1 MRYLLLALPL
11 VAAAVADRASDRAS
25 LLAADRTLAE
35 RTAALGLTDGFL
47 PALSEQAAYLH
58 PGAPLLRGADKI
70 RALFQT
76 PDSAG
81 KVTWTPAFAD
91 VSADGRLGYSYGFL
105 RSPGGGS
112 RGKYLACWLKDQH
125 GWRIVAYAR
134 TRLVPVSDSVAASHR
149 GASGDAVRGPGDPS
163 ELIRA
168 DSSFSA
174 MSVAQGAK
182 PAFLTYATD
191 DAISFGGGPGIN
203 EGREAIGAAFDGFPS
218 GAVLAW
224 WPVAAVIAESGDLG
238 CTVGEAKIESLKQYS
253 KYLTIWRRQ
262 RDGSWKFVA
271 DGGNARPAP

>member
-1 MRYLLLALPL
+1 M
-11 VAAAVADRASDRAS
+11 
-25 LLAADRTLAE
+25 
-35 RTAALGLTDGFL
+35 
-47 PALSEQAAYLH
+47 
-58 PGAPLLRGADKI
+58 LRGADKI
-70 RALFQT
+70 RMLFQT

-81 KVTWTPAFAD
+81 TVTWTPAFAD

-105 RSPGGGS
+105 RSSGS
-112 RGKYLACWLKDQH
+112 RGKYLACWIKDQH
-125 GWRIVAYAR
+125 SWRIVAYAR
-134 TRLVPVSDSVAASHR
+134 SRLAPVRDSVPAPQR
-149 GASGDAVRGPGDPS
+149 VASGDPVRGQGDPS

-182 PAFLTYATD
+182 PAFLAYATE
-191 DAISFGGGPGIN
+191 DAISFGGGPGMN
-203 EGREAIGAAFDGFPS
+203 EGRQAIGAAFDGFPS
-218 GAVLAW
+218 GAVLTW

>member
-11 VAAAVADRASDRAS
+11 VAAAAAAPDRASDRAA
-25 LLAADRTLAE
+25 LLTADRALAE
-35 RTAALGLTDGFL
+35 RTAALGLTEGFL

-70 RALFQT
+70 RALLQT

-81 KVTWTPAFAD
+81 HVTWTPAFAD

-105 RSPGGGS
+105 RSTGS
-112 RGKYLACWLKDQH
+112 RGKYLACWVKDQR

-134 TRLVPVSDSVAASHR
+134 TRLVPVSDSAATPHR
-149 GASGDAVRGPGDPS
+149 AASGDAVRGPGDPS

-168 DSSFSA
+168 DSSFSV

-182 PAFLTYATD
+182 PAFLAYATD

-203 EGREAIGAAFDGFPS
+203 DGRQAIGAAFDGFPS

>member
-1 MRYLLLALPL
+1 MRYLLVALPL
-11 VAAAVADRASDRAS
+11 VAAVAADRASDREA
-25 LLAADRTLAE
+25 LLTADRTLGE

-47 PALSEQAAYLH
+47 PALSEQAVYLH

-70 RALFQT
+70 RAFFQT
-76 PDSAG
+76 PDSSG

-105 RSPGGGS
+105 RATGGGS
-112 RGKYLACWLKDQH
+112 RGKYLACWVKDQR

-134 TRLVPVSDSVAASHR
+134 SRLVPASDSVAAPHR
-149 GASGDAVRGPGDPS
+149 VASGDPVRGQGDPS

-174 MSVAQGAK
+174 MSVSQGAK
-182 PAFLTYATD
+182 PAFLAYASD
-191 DAISFGGGPGIN
+191 DAISFGGGPGMN
-203 EGREAIGAAFDGFPS
+203 DGREAIGAAFDGFPG

-271 DGGNARPAP
+271 DGGNARPAS

>member
-11 VAAAVADRASDRAS
+11 VAAAADRASEREA
-25 LLAADRTLAE
+25 LLTADRTLAE
-35 RTAALGLTDGFL
+35 RTAARGLTDGFL
-47 PALSEQAAYLH
+47 PALNEQAAYLH
-58 PGAPLLRGADKI
+58 PGAPLLRGAENI
-70 RALFQT
+70 RTFFKT

-81 KVTWTPAFAD
+81 NVTWSPAFAD

-105 RSPGGGS
+105 RSTGS
-112 RGKYLACWLKDQH
+112 RGKYLTCWVKDQR

-134 TRLVPVSDSVAASHR
+134 TRLAPASDSVATPHR
-149 GASGDAVRGPGDPS
+149 VASGDPVQGPGDPS

-174 MSVAQGAK
+174 MSVAQGVK
-182 PAFLTYATD
+182 PAFLAYATD
-191 DAISFGGGPGIN
+191 DAISFGGGPGMN
-203 EGREAIGAAFDGFPS
+203 DGRQAIGAAFNAFPS
-218 GAVLAW
+218 GAVLTW